1 MTSVLTINLIGQV
14 LFLVNLYIYLTHIS
28 LLIQKYF
35 LWKLARCL
43 QIVYA
48 KEICSRDAPG
58 EQLIDKL
65 NEVLNMKNLNK
76 SLIATL
82 VLGLLG
88 ANAQAASSA
97 DITLS
102 GSVDQD
108 CSVAL
113 NSSNYTVN
121 LLSGESDS
129 TVATVTETCNDS
141 DGYQISFSSANAGVL
156 QNDDDA
162 SEQKSYSISY
172 GTDLNYAR
180 LLESKS
186 VSYNTY
192 TAGNA
197 VPLRMN
203 LDAHT
208 SGVLAAGTWSDTITV
223 SIAAIQ

>member
-1 MTSVLTINLIGQV
+1 M
-14 LFLVNLYIYLTHIS
+14 
-28 LLIQKYF
+28 
-35 LWKLARCL
+35 
-43 QIVYA
+43 VYA
-48 KEICSRDAPG
+48 KEICSRDALS

-121 LLSGESDS
+121 LLGGEADS
-129 TVATVTETCNDS
+129 AVATVTETCNDS
-141 DGYQISFSSANAGVL
+141 DGYEISFSSANAGVL
-156 QNDDDA
+156 QNDDNA
-162 SEQKSYSISY
+162 SEQKPYTVSY
-172 GTDLNYAR
+172 GTGIVAQR
-180 LLESKS
+180 LSESKS
-186 VSYNTY
+186 VAYSTY
-192 TAGNA
+192 TAGNDVA
-197 VPLRMN
+197 LRMN

-208 SGVLAAGTWSDTITV
+208 SGVLAAGTWSDTITI